1 MSVARNVARCRCLV
15 LVGMVAC
22 APTPSSPRPTPLRS
36 HARGEAPPGPHVA
49 VASAVR
55 VSTPVPPPPPPA
67 PPPPVVDAEQR
78 AILDALE
85 AVAKELE
92 APRAPADLAAALG
105 TIDTTTLAHR
115 EIEVAPRHAALSRIR
130 VDRGRRPT
138 ENHVEV
144 TVRTPTNAAI
154 IGTRFGVLGDEGF
167 LREFGDLYWLTTCR
181 PLSDG
186 GHISIDVWLD
196 GTIEPLEAEPTSVVF
211 LERWSPSAYRT
222 CAP

>member
-22 APTPSSPRPTPLRS
+22 APTTSSPRPTPPRS
-36 HARGEAPPGPHVA
+36 PALGEAPPGPQVA
-49 VASAVR
+49 VAPAVR

-67 PPPPVVDAEQR
+67 PPPPVVDAKQR
-78 AILDALE
+78 AVLDALE
-85 AVAKELE
+85 AVAKELD

-105 TIDTTTLAHR
+105 TIDKTTLAQR

-154 IGTRFGVLGDEGF
+154 LGTRFGVLTEAG
-167 LREFGDLYWLTTCR
+167 LVPEFDDPYLLTTCR
-181 PLSDG
+181 RLPDG
-186 GHISIDVWLD
+186 GTVSIDVMFDWV
-196 GTIEPLEAEPTSVVF
+196 PALETAEPTSVVY
-211 LERWSPSAYRT
+211 LQRWSNRGCP
-222 CAP
+222 

>member
-1 MSVARNVARCRCLV
+1 
-15 LVGMVAC
+15 
-22 APTPSSPRPTPLRS
+22 
-36 HARGEAPPGPHVA
+36 
-49 VASAVR
+49 VR

-67 PPPPVVDAEQR
+67 PPPPVVDAKQR
-78 AILDALE
+78 AVLDALE
-85 AVAKELE
+85 AVAKELD

-105 TIDTTTLAHR
+105 TIDKTTLAQR

-154 IGTRFGVLGDEGF
+154 IGTRFGVLGD
-167 LREFGDLYWLTTCR
+167 LYWLTTCR
-181 PLSDG
+181 PLPDG